1 MTLLKK
7 KKYRTDLPSWLP
19 LATDLITRLRLH
31 HTGRDHLISDAAEP
45 SVFEAEMA
53 ADETLGAVFERFNAG
68 QSEPEAHIV
77 EPIAPIPSRQLLIAV
92 RLAVAFGTMDD
103 FARAQQSRALTVLTD
118 MDAID
123 LDLAS
128 QVLKACRPYKPWTL
142 LAPSLTDGAV
152 TKAHS
157 TRFWSTVETA
167 LDAYTATLILLPGG
181 MAIPDYL
188 RHAGLPTYRLPPVNA
203 DIIVAHLRAGELGD
217 ALTDEAGFRQAL
229 PDDARLAGLSMA
241 QICTALRAP
250 GLPDVLTRL
259 AAMTQSDK
267 PDAPRLEDMTGDS
280 PALLAARRLVADLL
294 LWKEGTV
301 AWSELSRSILFYGP
315 PGTGKT
321 WIARAMGASAGI
333 ACVAGSFAEWQ
344 AAGHLG
350 DMLREMRKTFA
361 DARRQA
367 PCILFIDE
375 IDAVGSRESSGS
387 HNANYRAQVIAA
399 FLGEMNGIAIEEGV
413 IVVGACNY
421 PDRMDPAITRAG
433 RFDIKVELPLPDA
446 NQILD
451 LLRRH
456 LRDDI
461 ADPDLCALSRA
472 AVGRSPATIDAAIR
486 AARSE
491 ARHRREGLSL
501 RLLQDKL
508 AIETGA
514 EHRAWHWRVAIH
526 EAGHAVVGAAL
537 RLGSITSMK
546 ITDNGG
552 EICRASAP
560 SESLLSD
567 LEATI
572 CYSLAGRAA
581 ERLVFGVISAGAG
594 GPAGSDLARATEDAL
609 AIETVYG
616 LGAEGPVWHDAPGVL
631 MLKNDHLRG
640 RVRQRI
646 ERAEVRAGKILAQHR
661 EALDALARDLLQER
675 SLNRD
680 RIQNHLRDIPSLHER
695 TTAASP
701 VPAQNQTN
709 ARTTG

>member
-1 MTLLKK
+1 MTQPDMTIPREEPL
-7 KKYRTDLPSWLP
+7 WLP
-19 LATDLITRLRLH
+19 LANDLIARLRLH
-31 HTGRDHLISDAAEP
+31 HADRDHLIADVAP
-45 SVFEAEMA
+45 SALEAEMA
-53 ADETLGAVFERFNAG
+53 ADENLSAVFARFQKDQADAL
-68 QSEPEAHIV
+68 QHLSEPW
-77 EPIAPIPSRQLLIAV
+77 APIPARQILTAM
-92 RLAVAFGTMDD
+92 RLAAAFGSISVLQD
-103 FARAQQSRALTVLTD
+103 AQQSRAVTIVTDITLSDLDLVNQVLKGCFPTARWTLLSPGISD
-118 MDAID
+118 GAISKTSAARFQTSIEVAMDAIT
-123 LDLAS
+123 
-128 QVLKACRPYKPWTL
+128 P
-142 LAPSLTDGAV
+142 
-152 TKAHS
+152 
-157 TRFWSTVETA
+157 
-167 LDAYTATLILLPGG
+167 TLILVPAGVE
-181 MAIPDYL
+181 MPDYL
-188 RHAGLPTYRLPPVNA
+188 RHADLPCVRLPSVTR
-203 DIIVAHLRAGELGD
+203 DIVVAHLRTGDLGHR
-217 ALTDEAGFRQAL
+217 LTDEDAFRQAL
-229 PDDARLAGLSMA
+229 PDDAQLASLDTDR
-241 QICTALRAP
+241 ICMALRTP
-250 GLPDVLTRL
+250 VLDGVIKRL
-259 AAMTQSDK
+259 STLTQADN
-267 PDAPRLEDMTGDS
+267 PHVPRLEEMTGDT
-280 PALLAARRLVADLL
+280 PALMAARRLVADLQ
-294 LWKEGTV
+294 LWKQGTV

-361 DARRQA
+361 EARRLA
-367 PCILFIDE
+367 PSILFIDE
-375 IDAVGSRESSGS
+375 IDAVGSRDSRDSQNS
-387 HNANYRAQVIAA
+387 NCRTQVING
-399 FLGEMNGIAIEEGV
+399 FLGEMNSIAIEEGV
-413 IVVGACNY
+413 IVVGACNNI
-421 PDRMDPAITRAG
+421 DRIDPAVLRAG
-433 RFDIKVELPLPDA
+433 RFDIKCEVPMPDA
-446 NQILD
+446 TQILD

-461 ADPDLCALSRA
+461 ADPDLCALSHA

-491 ARHRREGLSL
+491 ARHRREALSL

-514 EHRAWHWRVAIH
+514 EHRAWHWRVAVH
-526 EAGHAVVGAAL
+526 EAGHAIVDAAL
-537 RLGSITSMK
+537 RLGTITSMK

-616 LGAEGPVWHDAPGVL
+616 LGSEGPVWHDAPGVL

-661 EALDALARDLLQER
+661 EALDALARDLLQVR
-675 SLNRD
+675 SLNSAQ
-680 RIQNHLRDIPSLHER
+680 IQIHLRDIPALHER
-695 TTAASP
+695 ATAASS
-701 VPAQNQTN
+701 VLDQNQSS
-709 ARTTG
+709 ARTTA